1 MIKILLE
8 VPLQTKIGLKLKLA
22 TPAWFQ
28 SDQEKFEDSK
38 GEIKTCK
45 SKKDRQYIG
54 QQKKTNNEVQITTQ
68 KTKYR
73 ATLDLLLLGI

>member
-8 VPLQTKIGLKLKLA
+8 VPLQTKIGLTLKLA

-45 SKKDRQYIG
+45 LKDRQYIG
-54 QQKKTNNEVQITTQ
+54 QQKKTNNDPQ
-68 KTKYR
+68 
-73 ATLDLLLLGI
+73 TLHR